1 MLGNCPQR
9 QLAAKLYFYR
19 VAGIKLMTRLLLINK
34 LFYPVYGG
42 VETVVAQIAEGIAAS
57 ENFRV
62 TVLAGN
68 EKPSFVNKHYRWK
81 QAEIIKAASFG
92 LIYNTALSIK
102 YPFALH
108 SLIKE
113 HDVFHFH
120 VPNPL
125 GEIAFFLNKIPAHKK
140 VIVSVHADISQTKRK
155 AYGSMYNFFLRK
167 LLDRADIITTMS
179 SQNKEGFPVLKPWL
193 HKCVIVPLAY
203 DARHILQVNKEDI
216 AAFQKKHA
224 MYNTKKTVLFVGRLS
239 EDKGISF
246 LIKAMAEMPNI
257 QLLIAGDGNL
267 KNSLVRQAKEST
279 NKSIF
284 FTGYI
289 DSHDMACAYSIADI
303 FVLPSVSET
312 FGIVQ
317 AEAMRFGVPVINTAL
332 NTGVNFVSI
341 HNETGLTVPPAN
353 PQALA
358 TAISTIIND
367 DALRKRLSANA
378 LQRSALFTP
387 GRMVDTFKDLYK
399 TWQP

>member
-1 MLGNCPQR
+1 
-9 QLAAKLYFYR
+9 
-19 VAGIKLMTRLLLINK
+19 MTRVLLINK

-42 VETVVAQIAEGIAAS
+42 VETVVAQIAAGIAATD
-57 ENFRV
+57 NFKV
-62 TVLAGN
+62 SVLAGN
-68 EKPSFVNKHYRWK
+68 EKPSLLNKHYKWK
-81 QAEIIKAASFG
+81 HADIIKTGSFG
-92 LIYNTALSIK
+92 LIYNTALSVQ
-102 YPFALH
+102 YPFVLH

-113 HDVFHFH
+113 HNVFHFH

-125 GEIAFFLNKIPAHKK
+125 GEISFFLNRIPVHKK
-140 VIVSVHADISQTKRK
+140 VIVSVHADIGQTRRK
-155 AYGSMYNFFLRK
+155 AYGSMYNFFLKK

-179 SQNKEGFPVLKPWL
+179 PQNRDGFPVLKPWL

-224 MYNTKKTVLFVGRLS
+224 MYNPKKTVLFVGRLS

-246 LIKAMAEMPNI
+246 LIKAMAEIPNI

-267 KNSLVRQAKEST
+267 KNRLVRQAKEST

-289 DSHDMACAYSIADI
+289 DSHDMACAYSMADV

-332 NTGVNFVSI
+332 NTGVNFISI
-341 HNETGLTVPPAN
+341 HNETGLTVLPAN
-353 PQALA
+353 PQELA
-358 TAISTIIND
+358 TAIGTIIND
-367 DALRKRLSANA
+367 EALGKRFSQNA
-378 LQRSALFTP
+378 LKRSALFTP

-399 TWQP
+399 T